1 MNLRYSAN
9 IMKFED
15 GMKKVSA
22 IAWAHTGRKLAVASA
37 DKVHLCIYSDCISVR
52 RDGREKGQIPNKTLR
67 QATEILFDS
76 CIVILP
82 RFDKNC
88 SGTER

>member
-22 IAWAHTGRKLAVASA
+22 IAWSGTGRKLAIASA
-37 DKVHLCIYSDCISVR
+37 DKVLHYFI
-52 RDGREKGQIPNKTLR
+52 
-67 QATEILFDS
+67 
-76 CIVILP
+76 
-82 RFDKNC
+82 
-88 SGTER
+88 

>member
-22 IAWAHTGRKLAVASA
+22 IAWSANGKKLAVASA
-37 DKVHLCIYSDCISVR
+37 DKVY
-52 RDGREKGQIPNKTLR
+52 
-67 QATEILFDS
+67 
-76 CIVILP
+76 
-82 RFDKNC
+82 
-88 SGTER
+88 

>member
-22 IAWAHTGRKLAVASA
+22 IAWAPTGKKLAIASA
-37 DKVHLCIYSDCISVR
+37 DKVSYFIIYSLSTSLMMLERKKISSLQNPQTRVR
-52 RDGREKGQIPNKTLR
+52 NLI
-67 QATEILFDS
+67 
-76 CIVILP
+76 
-82 RFDKNC
+82 
-88 SGTER
+88 